1 MISRK
6 LVQYG
11 QIPPKIRR
19 SLHYGKPDSTNLF
32 NPPFVA
38 KPPSF
43 LATNVIKSYFDAGL
57 VIDARTLFDEM
68 PERDV
73 VSWTAMI
80 SGYISCNLH
89 SKAWA
94 MFRDMLRDGV
104 DVHPNEF
111 TLSSVIKACK
121 GMNSLKRGALVHGLA
136 IKNGVT
142 GNLYVDNALMDMYAV
157 CCDCI
162 GDAFFIFEEISTK
175 NSVSWT
181 TLIAG
186 YTHFGNGYGAL
197 HVFKQMLPEAELNP
211 FTISIAIK
219 ACTSIGS
226 HVYGRQ
232 IHATVVK
239 HGFNSSIPVM
249 NSVLD
254 MYSQCVGLSEAYLC
268 FLEMVERDIITWNTL
283 IAGYEKSHPFV
294 VLNLYTLLELEGLTP
309 NHFTFTSVVASVAN
323 IAVLSCGEQ
332 VHGRVL
338 IRGLCNDVGT
348 ANALIDMYAKCGSI
362 VNSCKIFD
370 EMRDKN
376 VVSWT
381 SMMIGYGSHGYGKN
395 AVQLFDQMIQSGVN
409 PDRLVFVA
417 VLNAC
422 SHAGLVDEGLRYFK
436 SMIAHYKIIPDQEIY
451 GCVVDLLGRAGR
463 VKEAYKI
470 IESMPFMPDESV
482 WAAFLGA
489 CKEHKTA
496 ELGKFDAKNVLN
508 QMPSFAGTY
517 LAVANIYAA
526 DGKWGDFAKIRRLL
540 RGMGSKKAAGK
551 SWIEV
556 KNQIY
561 SFVAG
566 DKFGSHIELVY
577 EIVDLLGLHMK
588 ELRCHP
594 VQVLDKDLIEGT

>member
-1 MISRK
+1 M
-6 LVQYG
+6 
-11 QIPPKIRR
+11 
-19 SLHYGKPDSTNLF
+19 T
-32 NPPFVA
+32 
-38 KPPSF
+38 
-43 LATNVIKSYFDAGL
+43 
-57 VIDARTLFDEM
+57 
-68 PERDV
+68 
-73 VSWTAMI
+73 
-80 SGYISCNLH
+80 
-89 SKAWA
+89 
-94 MFRDMLRDGV
+94 
-104 DVHPNEF
+104 
-111 TLSSVIKACK
+111 
-121 GMNSLKRGALVHGLA
+121 
-136 IKNGVT
+136 
-142 GNLYVDNALMDMYAV
+142 
-157 CCDCI
+157 
-162 GDAFFIFEEISTK
+162 
-175 NSVSWT
+175 
-181 TLIAG
+181 
-186 YTHFGNGYGAL
+186 
-197 HVFKQMLPEAELNP
+197 
-211 FTISIAIK
+211 
-219 ACTSIGS
+219 
-226 HVYGRQ
+226 
-232 IHATVVK
+232 
-239 HGFNSSIPVM
+239 
-249 NSVLD
+249 
-254 MYSQCVGLSEAYLC
+254 
-268 FLEMVERDIITWNTL
+268 ERDIITWNTL
-283 IAGYEKSHPFV
+283 IAGYEKSDPFV
-294 VLNLYTLLELEGLTP
+294 VLNLYNLLELEGLTP

-338 IRGLCNDVGT
+338 IRGLCNEVGT
-348 ANALIDMYAKCGSI
+348 ANALIDMYAKCGNI
-362 VNSCKIFD
+362 VNSCKIFY

-395 AVQLFDQMIQSGVN
+395 AVELFDQMIQSGVS

-436 SMIAHYKIIPDQEIY
+436 SMIAHFKIIPDQEIY

-463 VKEAYKI
+463 VKEAYKL

-489 CKEHKTA
+489 CKAHKIA
-496 ELGKFDAKNVLN
+496 KLGKFDAKKVLN
-508 QMPSFAGTY
+508 QIPSFAGTY

-577 EIVDLLGLHMK
+577 AIVDLLGLHMK

-594 VQVLDKDLIEGT
+594 IQELDKDLLEGT